1 MPNLKN
7 KNPVSNNILS
17 VLIGITI
24 LVSIIGSWISIN
36 KLSPLTGYA
45 TTIYGSVNVT
55 INCAAGVS
63 FNSLG
68 GITGGSVNF
77 TAAAP
82 GESRLTTN
90 PSDITSG
97 PFNITNDGSSL
108 INVTI
113 SSTPLFNSPSA
124 NTLPNKYYS
133 FNGTKT
139 SNLPSCPPNANYP
152 SWQQTSSTPTVAI
165 CRLNF
170 TDGSDTALVHI
181 NITVPPDEPSG
192 ARNATITFTAISDT
206 C

>member
-1 MPNLKN
+1 MKQLQI
-7 KNPVSNNILS
+7 SNNVLI

-24 LVSIIGSWISIN
+24 LVSVIGAWISIN

-55 INCAAGVS
+55 VNCTAGIS
-63 FNSLG
+63 FVTSGTSG
-68 GITGGSVNF
+68 GAVNF

-82 GESRLTTN
+82 GDVRLTT
-90 PSDITSG
+90 SATDITAG
-97 PFNITNDGSSL
+97 PFNFTNDGTSL
-108 INVTI
+108 INISV
-113 SSTPLFNSPSA
+113 SSTSLFKSLLA

-139 SNLPSCPPNANYP
+139 STAPTCNPTSTLPWTQMS
-152 SWQQTSSTPTVAI
+152 TSALVAI

-170 TDGSDTALVHI
+170 SDGADSALVHI
-181 NITVPPDEPSG
+181 NITIPPDEPSG
-192 ARNATITFTAISDT
+192 AHNATVTFTSSVDT

>member
-1 MPNLKN
+1 MK
-7 KNPVSNNILS
+7 KSISNNVLV

-55 INCAAGVS
+55 INCTAGIS
-63 FNSLG
+63 FNTVGNSG
-68 GITGGSVNF
+68 VAVNF

-82 GESRLTTN
+82 GESRLTTT
-90 PSDITSG
+90 PSDITKG
-97 PFNITNDGSSL
+97 PFNITNDGTSL
-108 INVTI
+108 INISV
-113 SSTPLFNSPSA
+113 SSTALFESPLANS
-124 NTLPNKYYS
+124 LPNKYYS
-133 FNGTKT
+133 YNGTK
-139 SNLPSCPPNANYP
+139 
-152 SWQQTSSTPTVAI
+152 SSSAPTCVVSTTPWTQMSGTPTVAI

-170 TDGSDTALVHI
+170 TDGSDTGIIHI

-192 ARNATITFTAISDT
+192 ARNATVTFTSSVDT